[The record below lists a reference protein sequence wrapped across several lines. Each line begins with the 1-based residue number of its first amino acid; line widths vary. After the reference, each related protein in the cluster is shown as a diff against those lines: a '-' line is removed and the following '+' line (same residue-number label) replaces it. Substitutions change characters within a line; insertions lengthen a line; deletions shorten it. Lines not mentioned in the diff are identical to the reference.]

1 MKCLACDIEVISSKQ
16 CLCHECWSEI
26 VFLPKNHE
34 KICSLVEYN
43 TVIRKLIHI
52 FKYSSP
58 WKLSGLFVDWI
69 SLMYGDFLEE
79 IDVILPVPMHK
90 YKLMSRS
97 YNQVAVLCRKIA
109 KKYNKKCFVNVLTKI
124 KNTHSQSLLDRDL
137 RLTNVIDSFHIK
149 KPQLLDCKKVLVIDD
164 VITTGT
170 TMTECIKT
178 IQNLSNPND
187 VMGLCIASTKI

>member
-16 CLCHECWSEI
+16 CLCHKCWSQI
-26 VFLPKNHE
+26 VFLPKTQD

-43 TVIRKLIHI
+43 AVIRKLIHI

-58 WKLSGLFVDWI
+58 WKLSNLFVDWI
-69 SLMYGDFLEE
+69 SLIYGDFLEE

-90 YKLMSRS
+90 YKVMSRS

-109 KKYNKKCFVNVLTKI
+109 KKYNKKCFVNVLTKV
-124 KNTHSQSLLDRDL
+124 KNTHSQSLLDRNS

-149 KPQLLDCKKVLVIDD
+149 KPHLLDCKRILVIDD

-178 IQNLSNPND
+178 IENLSKPSN
-187 VMGLCIASTKI
+187 VSGLCIASTKI